1 MIDIL
6 AFILLIGV
14 LITVHE
20 FGHYAVAK
28 LCGVKV
34 EVFSIG
40 FGSSLLQFKRGDT
53 EYRIAWIP
61 LGGYVRLLGM
71 DPEQEVKPEDVG
83 RSLNDRGPFMRIL
96 IFAAGPAMNLL
107 LPFAII
113 IPAVALSGSYHEVR
127 SSRIGSID
135 QSMPGYQAGLRAGDR
150 IVSMDGQPIETFWQV
165 RRYLDGYSPEQGPIE
180 IVVERGESD
189 RHTLSITPQAT
200 KRTDAFLD
208 FSEEDYL
215 LGYQPF
221 YVDTT
226 IGIIDPKSS
235 AAQSGLKT
243 LDVIHSV
250 DGHAVTNYV
259 ELLER
264 LNAIPP
270 GHTVTIKGE
279 RKGESLLPELALIRS
294 KESFSVEY
302 TAQANRE
309 SLGLVHG
316 GVCVASV
323 NPDGP
328 GSFLKRGDCL
338 VSIDGQKHN
347 LGGLIHR
354 RLNNDPGE
362 PKTLTWIRDG
372 QTMTN
377 TLQRQKGAFEDPM
390 AGEVPYWTLG
400 FSLAPQ
406 VMLDIDFVEG
416 DDRWSHGWFQA
427 RTQIPREISM
437 TLKSITGMLTGAVS
451 PTQLGDH

>member
-71 DPEQEVKPEDVG
+71 DPEQDVKPEDVG

-165 RRYLDGYSPEQGPIE
+165 RRYLDGYSPERGPIE
-180 IVVERGESD
+180 IVVERGASD

-200 KRTDAFLD
+200 KQQMPSWISPKKIICSDINHSTSIRPLG
-208 FSEEDYL
+208 SSIQRVRL
-215 LGYQPF
+215 L
-221 YVDTT
+221 
-226 IGIIDPKSS
+226 
-235 AAQSGLKT
+235 
-243 LDVIHSV
+243 
-250 DGHAVTNYV
+250 
-259 ELLER
+259 
-264 LNAIPP
+264 
-270 GHTVTIKGE
+270 
-279 RKGESLLPELALIRS
+279 
-294 KESFSVEY
+294 
-302 TAQANRE
+302 
-309 SLGLVHG
+309 
-316 GVCVASV
+316 
-323 NPDGP
+323 NP
-328 GSFLKRGDCL
+328 
-338 VSIDGQKHN
+338 
-347 LGGLIHR
+347 
-354 RLNNDPGE
+354 
-362 PKTLTWIRDG
+362 
-372 QTMTN
+372 
-377 TLQRQKGAFEDPM
+377 A
-390 AGEVPYWTLG
+390 
-400 FSLAPQ
+400 
-406 VMLDIDFVEG
+406 
-416 DDRWSHGWFQA
+416 
-427 RTQIPREISM
+427 
-437 TLKSITGMLTGAVS
+437 
-451 PTQLGDH
+451 